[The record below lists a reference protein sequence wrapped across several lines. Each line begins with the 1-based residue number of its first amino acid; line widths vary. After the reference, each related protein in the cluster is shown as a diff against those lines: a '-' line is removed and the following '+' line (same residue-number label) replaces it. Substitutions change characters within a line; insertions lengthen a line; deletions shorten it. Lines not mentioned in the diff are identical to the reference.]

1 MEEGTK
7 VVEHFSIERSWSRG
21 KLKHY
26 LSCLEE
32 QVAWSIPARSGGWKG
47 GIVAAG
53 GKNRERGRSR
63 SSSGA
68 TERDGV
74 GASNFF
80 WAKTRL
86 LCVR

>member
-32 QVAWSIPARSGGWKG
+32 QVAWSIPDEERGLGVG
-47 GIVAAG
+47 RGIVAAG
-53 GKNRERGRSR
+53 GKNRERGS
-63 SSSGA
+63 
-68 TERDGV
+68 
-74 GASNFF
+74 
-80 WAKTRL
+80 
-86 LCVR
+86 